1 MILKR
6 GLNSCADELF
16 KAEVKNQKQKL
27 TIGAPSILRR
37 RSHVHVHDMIFTRT
51 ADSLFYTASW
61 NISRTRQSHQDA
73 NTANF
78 SLKHRCSP
86 QHCVPVRCRRWGW
99 FQAADRKCSRA
110 NKTSCSRHRIEK
122 SSESEFWKSW
132 SWSTSWRW
140 KHLSNFVSF
149 ESDKSL
155 LTATAGQEVCSKTSV
170 IGKLSLSSS
179 V

>member
-51 ADSLFYTASW
+51 
-61 NISRTRQSHQDA
+61 RQSHQDA

-86 QHCVPVRCRRWGW
+86 QHCVPVRCKWWGW

-132 SWSTSWRW
+132 YWSTSWRW